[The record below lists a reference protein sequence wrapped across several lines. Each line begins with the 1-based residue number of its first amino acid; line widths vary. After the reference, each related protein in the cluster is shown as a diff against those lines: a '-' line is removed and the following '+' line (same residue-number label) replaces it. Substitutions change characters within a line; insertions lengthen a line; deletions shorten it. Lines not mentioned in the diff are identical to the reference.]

1 VGAKRWLVAW
11 GAMGAVLAAA
21 APARAQDEPVAERQ
35 MAFEA
40 WIAAFKPQA
49 VAAGV
54 SAETVERE
62 LSGLAYNPRVVA
74 LDNAQPDRSAVSQAT
89 FAGYLR
95 TRLNDART
103 NQGIRLRADLAAT
116 LSSIEAQ
123 RGVPGELL
131 LAFWGMETAYGQRTG
146 NFDLVRALATLAF
159 DGRRR
164 ALFTAELIAALKLL
178 DRGVIARNAFVGSWA
193 GATGQPQFLPSSYL
207 AHAADGN
214 GDGRADIWNDRTDA
228 LASIASFVAAKYWTK
243 GQPWAQRVYVP
254 PGLDRERVRNLTP
267 VGSCPGM
274 NWRHS
279 RWLSVKDWRALG
291 VVPLGAPLPAD
302 ATLATLIEP
311 DGPGTG
317 GYLTYGNYRA
327 ILRYN
332 CTNYYALSVAL
343 LADAIRRGADRPLPP
358 APPPAGPDP
367 AAPPAPDGMRGD
379 PGAEPGG
386 AGPGR
391 G

>member
-1 VGAKRWLVAW
+1 MALGVLGALVA
-11 GAMGAVLAAA
+11 AT
-21 APARAQDEPVAERQ
+21 PARAQDEPIAERQ
-35 MAFEA
+35 LAFEA

-49 VAAGV
+49 IAAGV

-74 LDNAQPDRSAVSQAT
+74 LDNAQPDRTAVSRAT

-116 LSSIEAQ
+116 LSSIETQ
-123 RGVPGELL
+123 RGVPAELL

-164 ALFTAELIAALKLL
+164 ALFSAELIAALKML
-178 DRGVIARNAFVGSWA
+178 DRGVIGRNAFVGSWA

-207 AHAADGN
+207 AYGADGN
-214 GDGRADIWNDRTDA
+214 GDGRIDIWNDRTDA
-228 LASIASFVAAKYWTK
+228 LASIASFVTAKGWTR
-243 GQPWAQRVYVP
+243 GQPWAHRVFVP
-254 PGLDRERVRNLTP
+254 PALDRERVRNLTP
-267 VGSCPGM
+267 VGECAGLS
-274 NWRHS
+274 WRHS
-279 RWLSVKDWRALG
+279 RWLTVKEWKALG
-291 VVPLGAPLPAD
+291 LEPVGASFPAD
-302 ATLATLIEP
+302 TTLATLIEP

-332 CTNYYALSVAL
+332 CTNFYALSVAL
-343 LADAIRRGADRPLPP
+343 LADAIKRGAERPLPP
-358 APPPAGPDP
+358 PQPPAGPEP
-367 AAPPAPDGMRGD
+367 AAPPAPDGVRGD
-379 PGAEPGG
+379 TGAQADQPSGG
-386 AGPGR
+386 
-391 G
+391 